1 MLFID
6 QQNTTPVQFSR
17 KSSSRPDS
25 VSAPHTPSPPPPS
38 APVPRGASAPGRR
51 RLRGPQRQGRGGR
64 RPARRRA
71 SLVALCTKQMPRE
84 AQHAEMKQS
93 QTVAGNARHRDT
105 RVELIQL
112 RRNDPPAAAALP
124 LPAEDIRHRT
134 AAVLTRVPGL
144 RTACT
149 RKTSRDEPTEH
160 ESVEKKFANLQRM
173 SRASRDQSRERC
185 GCPYRRRPAG
195 WARGG
200 PAPAS
205 DPRGPRAPL
214 ATPPCYACAGPQQKR
229 ALSLLK
235 PRHSTFS
242 FPRLK
247 GKACQDDFDH
257 RLKVTV
263 IMTGLGTHHPGYSL
277 RAACCAGVGRFR
289 TAASCTPPSF
299 HDGL

>member
-25 VSAPHTPSPPPPS
+25 VSAPHTPSRPPPS

-51 RLRGPQRQGRGGR
+51 RLRGPQRRGRGGR

-93 QTVAGNARHRDT
+93 QTVVGNARHGDT

-112 RRNDPPAAAALP
+112 GRNDPPAAAALP

-149 RKTSRDEPTEH
+149 RKNISPIIRQKTKARRR
-160 ESVEKKFANLQRM
+160 NLQICARI
-173 SRASRDQSRERC
+173 SRASQDQSRERWVLLPPPP
-185 GCPYRRRPAG
+185 GRLGAGRSGSRIRSTRPTC
-195 WARGG
+195 
-200 PAPAS
+200 S
-205 DPRGPRAPL
+205 PRDA
-214 ATPPCYACAGPQQKR
+214 
-229 ALSLLK
+229 SLLCLRRTTTK
-235 PRHSTFS
+235 ARTQSSQATALDNETERKKSLPRRS
-242 FPRLK
+242 R
-247 GKACQDDFDH
+247 
-257 RLKVTV
+257 
-263 IMTGLGTHHPGYSL
+263 
-277 RAACCAGVGRFR
+277 
-289 TAASCTPPSF
+289 
-299 HDGL
+299 